1 MKLVVLWIANIANP
15 CPMLKNYLLVA
26 LRNFAKNKSF
36 IIINALGLGVSLA
49 CCIAAYLLLAFN
61 IEFDTFHANEKV
73 SNVFR
78 IHTITKEKDG
88 KTSKDCQAP
97 LVMSPIAAQELAGI
111 EKYTR
116 FLYGSG
122 SLRYEDKS
130 NTEGLAFA
138 DSSFF
143 DMFDFPLASGS
154 HKFFKDKNSIFLTEE
169 FARKYFGND
178 DPTGKL
184 MVLNS
189 VNESEIELLVGGVVK
204 KFPLNNTFNF
214 QGIVR
219 IENYTDIHKISDSD
233 WADWR
238 NPSTFV
244 ALTPG
249 ADAEQI
255 SSQFSKYIPVRNEKR
270 TDVVVQSYILEPFK
284 SRYNQNDI
292 RASWVTHRMSPEPL
306 IIFSSMAFII
316 LLIACFNL
324 TNTSIA
330 MTAKRLKE
338 VGVRKAIGAG
348 RSQIISQ
355 FLFETLLTIT
365 LSLVV
370 GWLLA
375 QIIVPAFSSMWN
387 LPYGLK
393 DMNGLNLFIALI
405 ILVFL
410 AALVAG
416 LYPALLSS
424 KFKPTLLLKGG
435 IKIKGTNV
443 LTRTLVGMQFAL
455 SVIVLIGGVVFIQ
468 NAKYQDTMEF
478 GYDTDMV
485 ITVQLQGERD
495 FELMEKA
502 ILPNPKILSVGVSDG
517 NVGSNNYPTP
527 VGIDTGKVNVQAMG
541 VGKNYFETMGL
552 RLSEGRTFN
561 FDNASDQT
569 EGVVVNRAF
578 VAKTGLVD
586 PIEKTVILHDNKR
599 RILGVIENHVDNL
612 YRSKEPEPFIFYPA
626 GKNQYV
632 LLEVRTEPANLGE
645 VQKYLETTWKQ
656 LFPSRGFQSQYQ
668 EDLVLKNSREVNSNL
683 ERIFLFITVLGGL
696 LSASGIFA
704 LASLN
709 IAKRTKEIGIRKA
722 LGASVKNV
730 VSLLNREFLII
741 LSVAATVGAVA
752 GYYLTNALLKV
763 IYAYHVPVGII
774 SIVLSTLFIFILGMF
789 TTSTTIFKAA
799 RANPVDTLR
808 NE

>member
-1 MKLVVLWIANIANP
+1 
-15 CPMLKNYLLVA
+15 MLKNYLIVA
-26 LRNFAKNKSF
+26 LRSFAKNKSF

-61 IEFDTFHANEKV
+61 IEFDSFHQDERV
-73 SNVFR
+73 SSIYT
-78 IHTITKEKDG
+78 IHTITKEKEG

-97 LVMSPIAAQELAGI
+97 LVMAPIAAQEIAGI
-111 EKYTR
+111 ERYTR

-138 DSSFF
+138 DSAFF
-143 DMFDFPLASGS
+143 EMFDYPLVSGS
-154 HKFFKDKNSIFLTEE
+154 HKFFKDKNSIFLSEE
-169 FARKYFGND
+169 FAKKYFGNE

-184 MVLNS
+184 MVFNS

-204 KFPLNNTFNF
+204 KYPLNNTFNF

-219 IENYTDIHKISDSD
+219 IENYTDIQKISDSD
-233 WADWR
+233 WSDWR
-238 NPSTFV
+238 NPSTFL

-249 ADAEQI
+249 VDPNQI
-255 SSQFSKYIPVRNEKR
+255 STQFKKYIPVRNEKR
-270 TDVVVQSYILEPFK
+270 KDVLVESYVLEPFK
-284 SRYNQNDI
+284 TLYDQNDI
-292 RASWVTHRMSPEPL
+292 RSSWVTHRMSPEPL
-306 IIFSSMAFII
+306 VIFSSMAFII

-338 VGVRKAIGAG
+338 VGVRKAIGAD

-365 LSLVV
+365 LSLIV

-387 LPYGLK
+387 LPYGLE

-405 ILVFL
+405 LLIFL
-410 AALVAG
+410 AALIAG
-416 LYPALLSS
+416 IYPALLSS
-424 KFKPTLLLKGG
+424 RFKPTLLLKGG
-435 IKIKGTNV
+435 VKIKGTNV
-443 LTRTLVGMQFAL
+443 LTRALVGMQFAL

-468 NAKYQDTMEF
+468 NAKFQDTLEF

-495 FELMEKA
+495 FDLMEKA
-502 ILPNPKILSVGVSDG
+502 ILTNPKILSVGVSDG
-517 NVGSNNYPTP
+517 NVGSNNYQTP
-527 VGIDTGKVNVQAMG
+527 VGIDTGKFNVQAMG

-552 RLSEGRTFN
+552 PLAEGRTFN

-578 VAKTGLVD
+578 VAMTGLVD
-586 PIEKTVILHDNKR
+586 PLEKTVILHDIKR

-645 VQKYLETTWKQ
+645 VQKYLEATWKQ

-668 EDLVLKNSREVNSNL
+668 EDLVLKNSREVNANL
-683 ERIFLFITVLGGL
+683 EKIFLFITVLGGL

-709 IAKRTKEIGIRKA
+709 IARRTKEIGIRKA
-722 LGASVKNV
+722 LGASVRNV
-730 VSLLNREFLII
+730 VSLLNREFVFI
-741 LSVAATVGAVA
+741 LSAAAALGAVA
-752 GYYLTNALLKV
+752 GYYLTNALLKE
-763 IYAYHVPVGII
+763 IYAYHVPVGIL
-774 SIVLSTLFIFILGMF
+774 SVVLSTLFIFIIGIF